1 MAENK
6 GNNGKNGGEFTQQ
19 IKNLRIVVEKSVEKL
34 KKLEVT
40 GKEEDANMSLW
51 TVSAIWNGDEYS
63 EIEKALKERGHKSG
77 MQKSLEKMGVL

>member
-6 GNNGKNGGEFTQQ
+6 GNNGKNGGEFTLQ
-19 IKNLRIVVEKSVEKL
+19 IKNLRIAVEKSVEKL

-40 GKEEDANMSLW
+40 GKEEDANMALW
-51 TVSAIWNGDEYS
+51 TVSAIWNGDEYL

-77 MQKSLEKMGVL
+77 MQESLEKMGVL